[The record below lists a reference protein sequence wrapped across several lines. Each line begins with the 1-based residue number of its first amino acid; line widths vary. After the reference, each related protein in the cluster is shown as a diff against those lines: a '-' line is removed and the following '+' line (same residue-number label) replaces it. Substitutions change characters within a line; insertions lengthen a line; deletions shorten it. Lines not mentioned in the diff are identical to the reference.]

1 MYEIFTMMPLA
12 WIWGL
17 FTWVAW
23 YIGVPLA
30 VGYLGGL
37 LFGQDLEE
45 PEGLEA
51 ADSGGRSWNP
61 HTTQQEGL
69 PRSRAY
75 GRNMHHGNIISKWT
89 DVDGNDREILY
100 LIIEH
105 GDGPTEGNVAGEVY
119 LNDQPASNFPD
130 VVVQERVGT
139 MDQAVMTGFEKTKLE
154 YVPNFELKQEDGAHI
169 FTTPNTFFDDIEYTI
184 CFPNGL
190 CYYKKSGSRKT
201 FQVHLHVRIREH
213 PAGGWTSIFDADIV
227 SPSGGTTSPFFV
239 KHVVNTL
246 VPDTVERGK
255 QYDLEFT
262 RITADGGERLVSKSN
277 LRSVREVVDVAFTR
291 PGKSLTGIKAIATA
305 KLSGNIDVKIIR
317 EDRLIN
323 VYNGTSWSVIYS
335 RNRAWIVWD
344 LLTQPVISG
353 SSPPYTI
360 ERYEGIN
367 PAQLDLNFFYE
378 WAYFCSQQVA
388 DGYGSTEDR
397 LACDIILDYQTDV
410 WDLVHKI
417 SQIGRAYLWWAGH
430 ILTGWIDK
438 EITLPAGLDDLVTMD
453 TVMARSWRNR
463 WVGKDELAGVVE
475 VYYRDKRQG
484 YERTCVPFSKAAAG
498 SYTRVISIEGIGITT
513 YGTAVHVANHALERN
528 RLIKNVN
535 TFSQHKDAFRHK
547 LGDVIRLQHRTPVWG
562 QGYRCIDCPT
572 ASTMILDRSI
582 VDVNAGDLL
591 YVRSY
596 DETNEEVKI
605 SVYTVVSAAGS
616 TVTIAETWSPTPV
629 RDNIVAIGASGKI
642 VTRRITK
649 IESTVENYFDIE
661 VETYDADLY
670 KADDLDPEA
679 PYQDYIWPGPGGAI
693 EQPATHDDVLDIFTS
708 ILPPQPAIDIPQP
721 SNLKWEDDPSE
732 PFDTVTWSKEDGTED
747 IVFRF
752 RGVDYA
758 ITPGSTADEFIYW
771 DPDFS
776 TIFSTTNDVATAVA
790 AGHWLMCRNI
800 DGVAYP
806 VNGLVAANIGILLAG
821 FLRVGTADIEDLAV
835 TTAKIANL
843 NVTTL
848 KVADLAITEGADA
861 YTAGG
866 LTIDGVE
873 RTLASVAFT
882 STSATALISCSAKM
896 RQGQGA
902 GTFTIRVYRDAVKI
916 YEAIGFYLIWD
927 QGTYITFQVPDQPS
941 AGSYTYYFKMVKTAG
956 TNASVGNRSIY
967 IREFKK

>member
-1 MYEIFTMMPLA
+1 MYEIFTMMPVA
-12 WIWGL
+12 WIWGFL
-17 FTWVAW
+17 WTVAW
-23 YIGVPLA
+23 YTGIGMA
-30 VGYLGGL
+30 VTYLGGL

-45 PEGLEA
+45 PEGFEA

-61 HTTQQEGL
+61 HTTQQESL

-100 LIIEH
+100 LILEL
-105 GDGPTEGNVAGEVY
+105 GDGPTEGNIAGEVY
-119 LNDQPASNFPD
+119 LNDQPASNFPE

-139 MDQAVMTGFEKTKLE
+139 MDQTAMTGFEKTKLE
-154 YVPNFELKQEDGAHI
+154 YVPNFELKEADGAHI
-169 FTTPNTFFDDIEYTI
+169 YTTPNAFFDDIEYTLH
-184 CFPNGL
+184 FPNGL
-190 CYYKKSGSRKT
+190 CRYKKSGSRRST
-201 FQVHLHVRIREH
+201 VVHFHVHVREY
-213 PAGGWTSIFDADIV
+213 PAGGWTEIFHADIT
-227 SPSGGTTSPFFV
+227 GNTTSPFFV

-246 VPDTVERGK
+246 EPGTIVRGK
-255 QYDLEFT
+255 QYDLKIERET
-262 RITADGGERLVSKSN
+262 SDGGERLVNKSY

-291 PGKSLTGIKAIATA
+291 PGKALTGIKAIATA

-323 VYNGTSWSVIYS
+323 VWNGTSWSIIHS

-360 ERYEGIN
+360 ERYDGIN
-367 PAQLDLNFFYE
+367 PAQLDLNFFYA
-378 WAYFCSQQVA
+378 WANFCSQQVA

-417 SQIGRAYLWWAGH
+417 SQIGRAYLWWSGH

-438 EITLPAGLDDLVTMD
+438 EVTLPSGLGDLITMD

-475 VYYRDKRQG
+475 VYYRDKSQG
-484 YERTCVPFSKAAAG
+484 YERTCVPFSKSAAG
-498 SYTRVISIEGIGITT
+498 VYTRVISIEGIGITS

-572 ASTMILDRSI
+572 ESTMVLDRTI
-582 VDVNAGDLL
+582 VEAKADDLL

-596 DETNEEVKI
+596 DETNKEVKI
-605 SVYTVVSAAGS
+605 SIYTVASAAGS
-616 TVTIAETWSPTPV
+616 IVTIAETWSPTPV
-629 RDNIVAIGASGKI
+629 RENIVAIGASGKI

-670 KADDLDPEA
+670 DADDLNPVA
-679 PYQDYIWPGPGGAI
+679 PNQDYIWPGPGGAI

-721 SNLKWEDDPSE
+721 SNLKWEDDESE
-732 PFDTVTWSKEDGTED
+732 PYETVTWSKEDGTED

-758 ITPGSTADEFIYW
+758 ITPGSTSDEFIYW
-771 DPDFS
+771 DPEF
-776 TIFSTTNDVATAVA
+776 TTVFRTTNDVAVAVA

-806 VNGLVAANIGILLAG
+806 VNGLMAANIGILLAG

-861 YTAGG
+861 YTAGDIAVG
-866 LTIDGVE
+866 GAEV
-873 RTLASVAFT
+873 TLVSVAFT
-882 STSATALISCSAKM
+882 STGAKSLISCSAKM
-896 RQGQGA
+896 KQGNSSS
-902 GTFTIRVYRDAVKI
+902 TYTIRVYRDAVKI
-916 YEAIGFYLIWD
+916 YEATGFYVIWG
-927 QGTYITFQVPDQPS
+927 QGTYIAVQVPDQPS
-941 AGSYTYYFKMVKTAG
+941 ADSYTYSFKMIKTAG
-956 TNASVGNRSIY
+956 DENASVGNRSIY